1 MTAEQWK
8 TVDITVC
15 AEGTYNNP
23 FLDVDVTGTFTH
35 VDGTRIKLLGFWD
48 GGNQWVVRFA
58 PTLPGEWHYIIS
70 STNPDDEG
78 LRLEGT
84 VTCVPYEGELAIYRH
99 GFLKVGPQGRYL
111 TYNDGTPFFWL
122 GDTHWRFVT
131 DERFDES
138 NCPEYESQFKACVDK
153 RIRQKFTVYQCN
165 FRDGVASERPMPW
178 KTIPYLIN
186 TEAGYLPDI
195 EFFHNNPDPKMQ
207 YLADAG
213 LVIAVGYAW
222 VQDMLS
228 EDAEN
233 RYKLLAKYLAAR
245 YGAYPV
251 IWTLAGEI
259 PAYEESDYQQ
269 MLTDKWRV
277 VALEAEK
284 WSGYHNLQSAHQAA
298 DRPFKDIYQGE
309 SWYDFAMT
317 QAGHGD
323 LPMSGRMYS
332 DFKEKNPAC
341 PMVESEGLYEAA
353 YSGEFV
359 PRQITPEMMRRL
371 AYLCIQNGGCGYT
384 YGVNGIW
391 ELSWEASPQKR
402 GMGGGVQWWEA
413 LDLPGADQLTYMRD
427 FYEGVHWESLRP
439 INHVVEAG
447 MYFENEELRQRVKPC
462 FTADNEMKTIVGY
475 FPPTSLKMFTISTL
489 PWKSYTAKWFDP
501 GTGEYTLIDDDI
513 RPTDGKWSLRIPY
526 GSDVLSGS
534 DDKVLLVTCNE

>member
-1 MTAEQWK
+1 MIVEQWR
-8 TVDITVC
+8 TIDIIINSKKV
-15 AEGTYNNP
+15 YHNP
-23 FLDVDVTGTFTH
+23 FTDVDVTGIFTH
-35 VDGTRIKLLGFWD
+35 ADGTQIKLLGFWD
-48 GGNQWVVRFA
+48 GNDQWIIRFA
-58 PTLPGEWHYIIS
+58 PTLVGEWHYTIS
-70 STNPDDEG
+70 STEPSDEG
-78 LRLEGT
+78 LKQTG
-84 VTCVPYEGELAIYRH
+84 VITCIPYKGDLDIYKH

-111 TYNDGTPFFWL
+111 TYYDGTPFFWL
-122 GDTHWRFVT
+122 GDTHWRFIT

-138 NCPEYESQFKACVDK
+138 NCPKYESQFKACVEK
-153 RIRQKFTVYQCN
+153 RIKQKFTVYQCN
-165 FRDGVASERPMPW
+165 FRDGAASDHPMPW
-178 KTIPYLIN
+178 KTIPYLIK

-195 EFFHNNPDPKMQ
+195 ALFHSNPDKKMQ

-228 EDAEN
+228 EDALT

-259 PAYEESDYQQ
+259 PAYEEKEYQQ
-269 MLTDKWRV
+269 MLTDKWRE

-323 LPMSGRMYS
+323 LPMPASMYG
-332 DFKEKNPAC
+332 DFRKRFPAC

-353 YSGEFV
+353 YSGEYV

-371 AYLCIQNGGCGYT
+371 AYLCFQNGGCGYT

-391 ELSWEASPQKR
+391 ELSWEATPKR
-402 GMGGGVQWWEA
+402 GMGGGVEWWDA
-413 LDLPGADQLTYMRD
+413 LDFPGADQMTYLRD
-427 FYEGVHWESLRP
+427 FYESVHWEKLRP
-439 INHVVEAG
+439 INHVIEAG
-447 MYFENEELRQRVKPC
+447 MHFENEELRQRVRPW
-462 FTADNEMKTIVGY
+462 FTADDEMKTIVGY
-475 FPPTSLKMFTISTL
+475 FAPTSLKMFSISTL
-489 PWKSYTAKWFDP
+489 PNRTYTVKWFDP
-501 GTGEYTLIDDDI
+501 ETGEYTLIDDHVKPIDS
-513 RPTDGKWSLRIPY
+513 RWGLKIPY

-534 DDKVLLVTCNE
+534 DDKLLVMTSND